1 MTECRDN
8 IVFQKL
14 ANKVINVIIQEVS
27 KDELQGTIKDKMVS
41 PMLRVVFKEI
51 HQYVYGLFIL
61 ISLTLLFSLLSFVI
75 LLLMY
80 FSYPKI
86 MSTRI

>member
-1 MTECRDN
+1 MSECKDN

-14 ANKVINVIIQEVS
+14 ANKVINVIIQEIS
-27 KDELQGTIKDKMVS
+27 KEELQITIKDKMIS

-75 LLLMY
+75 LMVMY
-80 FSYPKI
+80 FTFPKKL
-86 MSTRI
+86 SSRI